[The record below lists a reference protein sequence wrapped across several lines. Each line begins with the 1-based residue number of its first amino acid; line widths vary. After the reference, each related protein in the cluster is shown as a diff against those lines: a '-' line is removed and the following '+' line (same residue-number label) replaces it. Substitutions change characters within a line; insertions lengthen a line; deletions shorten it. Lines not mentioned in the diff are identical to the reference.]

1 MRTGESARSVAD
13 RPGTE
18 FGAFIASE
26 GLAQDAAFFVSFRGR
41 IGTGE
46 ERVSRAYR

>member
-18 FGAFIASE
+18 FGASTASE
-26 GLAQDAAFFVSFRGR
+26 ELAQDAAFFVNSRGQ
-41 IGTGE
+41 IGIGGE
-46 ERVSRAYR
+46 CVSCAYR